1 MNTFYMLALSGCIS
15 EGNTME
21 EAERNII
28 EAIEF
33 TLNLM
38 KKRLKLP
45 TGGTQAG
52 GEINS

>member
-38 KKRLKLP
+38 KK
-45 TGGTQAG
+45 
-52 GEINS
+52 EIETAYWAHSGRRRD